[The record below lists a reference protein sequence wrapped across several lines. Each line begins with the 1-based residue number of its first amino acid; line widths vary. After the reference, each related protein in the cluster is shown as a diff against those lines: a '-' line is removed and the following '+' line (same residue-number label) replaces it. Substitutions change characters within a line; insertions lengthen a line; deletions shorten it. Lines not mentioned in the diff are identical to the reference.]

1 MDNCCSD
8 KACAVD
14 QLRVRQARILQ
25 VVLAINAAMFVVE
38 LAAGIIAGSV
48 SLLADSLDMLGDAMV
63 YGFSLYV
70 VARSDLWKAR
80 AAMAKAGVMA
90 AFGLFVLG
98 QVIYKLVTQELPA
111 PGTMGAVGVLALA
124 ANTVCFA
131 LLWRHRAQDV
141 NMRSVW
147 ICSRNDLVAN
157 VAVLAAAG
165 LVWATATPWPDIA
178 VGGLICALFLQS
190 AYVVAREAGAEMRKA
205 AALPV
210 QRISIAAIGVK
221 RTSKN

>member
-1 MDNCCSD
+1 MDNCCAD
-8 KACAVD
+8 KSCAVD
-14 QLRVRQARILQ
+14 ELRGRQGHILRI
-25 VVLAINAAMFVVE
+25 VLAINAAMFAVE
-38 LAAGIIAGSV
+38 LAAGIVAGSV

-98 QVIYKLVTQELPA
+98 QVIYKLVTQQLPGA
-111 PGTMGAVGVLALA
+111 ETMGAVGALALA
-124 ANTVCFA
+124 ANAVCFA
-131 LLWRHRAQDV
+131 LLWRHRAQDI

-147 ICSRNDLVAN
+147 LCSRNDLVAN
-157 VAVLAAAG
+157 VAVLAAAA

-178 VGGLICALFLQS
+178 VGALICALFLQS
-190 AYVVAREAGAEMRKA
+190 AYVVAREASAEIKKQKA
-205 AALPV
+205 PPV
-210 QRISIAAIGVK
+210 QRISIAIRRMNK
-221 RTSKN
+221 

>member
-1 MDNCCSD
+1 MDNCCAD

-14 QLRVRQARILQ
+14 QLRGRQSRILKI
-25 VVLAINAAMFVVE
+25 VLAVNAAMFVVE
-38 LAAGIIAGSV
+38 LVAGIMAGSV

-111 PGTMGAVGVLALA
+111 PATMGAVGALALA
-124 ANTVCFA
+124 ANAICFA

-178 VGGLICALFLQS
+178 VGGLICVLFLHS

-205 AALPV
+205 RTLPV
-210 QRISIAAIGVK
+210 QRISIANIGIRRVNK
-221 RTSKN
+221 